1 MQNLP
6 LISVIVPVYKVEKYL
21 DACVAS
27 ILGQT
32 YTNLE
37 LILVEDGS
45 PDNSG
50 ALCDAWAQKNPRVR
64 VIHKENGGGG
74 LARNV
79 GLDAARGE
87 RIAFVDSDD
96 YIAPHMFAYLY
107 SLLEQGADI
116 AECGYVDVEED
127 GFVFPEEEGEVRFVT
142 PEEALRGNL
151 YDIHF
156 RQLIWNKLYRR
167 CVIGDI
173 RFPVGTKIDDEFFT
187 YKVLGNARKLAR
199 SEKICYAYRQQSGS
213 VMHENY
219 SLRRLE
225 GLHAKAER
233 LAYLKENFPQLQRDG
248 KMILF
253 FSCMHAMQM
262 CRKFLSKAEQKL
274 AWEDIRGILKEAGP
288 VSLTEGSGIK
298 EKVWIGMSKVSFRLT
313 CDVRNFL
320 FERD

>member
-6 LISVIVPVYKVEKYL
+6 LISVIVPVYRVETYL

-27 ILGQT
+27 VLSQT
-32 YTNLE
+32 YENLE
-37 LILVEDGS
+37 LILIEDGS
-45 PDNSG
+45 PDRSG
-50 ALCDAWAQKNPRVR
+50 EICDAWAAKDPRVR

-87 RIAFVDSDD
+87 LIAFVDSDD
-96 YIAPHMFAYLY
+96 YIAPGMFVYLY
-107 SLLEQGADI
+107 RLLQQGADI
-116 AECGYVDVEED
+116 AECGYMDVTED
-127 GFVFPEEEGEVRFVT
+127 GAAFPEGENAVAFVT
-142 PEEALRGNL
+142 AEEALRENI
-151 YDIHF
+151 YDTHF

-167 CVIGDI
+167 EMIGDI

-187 YKVLGNARKLAR
+187 YKVLGNAKKLAR
-199 SEKICYAYRQQSGS
+199 SEKVCYAYRQQAGS
-213 VMHENY
+213 VMHEKY

-233 LAYLKENFPQLQRDG
+233 LAYLKERFPVLVWDG
-248 KMILF
+248 KRILF

-262 CRKFLSKAEQKL
+262 CRKYLGKAEQKR
-274 AWEDIRGILKEAGP
+274 AWEEIREILRQAGP
-288 VSLTEGSGIK
+288 VALAEGSGIK
-298 EKVWIGMSKVSFRLT
+298 EKVWIAMSKVSFRLT

>member
-6 LISVIVPVYKVEKYL
+6 LISVIVPIFKVENYL

-32 YTNLE
+32 YSNLE
-37 LILVEDGS
+37 LILIEDGS
-45 PDNSG
+45 PDRSG
-50 ALCDAWAQKNPRVR
+50 EICDAWAAKDPRVK

-79 GLDAARGE
+79 GLDAASGDL
-87 RIAFVDSDD
+87 IAFVDSDD
-96 YIAPHMFAYLY
+96 YIAPDMFAYLY

-116 AECGYVDVEED
+116 AECGYADVVED
-127 GFVFPEEEGEVRFVT
+127 GFCFPEEEGAVTFVT
-142 PEEALRGNL
+142 PEEALRENI
-151 YDIHF
+151 YDTHF

-167 CVIGDI
+167 EMIEDI

-187 YKVLGNARKLAR
+187 YKVLGNAKKLAR
-199 SEKICYAYRQQSGS
+199 SEKVCYAYRQQAGS
-213 VMHENY
+213 VMHEKY

-233 LAYLKENFPQLQRDG
+233 LSFLKEMFPALVRDG
-248 KMILF
+248 KLILF

-262 CRKFLSKAEQKL
+262 CRKYLSKAEQKQ
-274 AWEDIRGILKEAGP
+274 AWEEIREILRQAGP
-288 VSLTEGSGIK
+288 VALAEGSGVK
-298 EKVWIGMSKVSFRLT
+298 EKVWIAMSKVSFRLT